1 MLTAD
6 AFIAGISHYKAVAAG
21 DPAMEAKGFPGNGVE
36 SFLQSC
42 TGTGRKCKLQMTGIT
57 DIKFTG
63 VFLGEFKAEFDCVTH
78 IGNIITADHD
88 IVAVTAPALGISWKF
103 YGQDFC
109 IGCFTASSIAVIC
122 PAAPVR
128 ELKSPRV

>member
-1 MLTAD
+1 M
-6 AFIAGISHYKAVAAG
+6 
-21 DPAMEAKGFPGNGVE
+21 
-36 SFLQSC
+36 
-42 TGTGRKCKLQMTGIT
+42 
-57 DIKFTG
+57 
-63 VFLGEFKAEFDCVTH
+63 TH

-109 IGCFTASSIAVIC
+109 IGCFYGIVNCSDR

-128 ELKSPRV
+128 ELKKSEGMIFRSYIHFF

>member
-1 MLTAD
+1 
-6 AFIAGISHYKAVAAG
+6 
-21 DPAMEAKGFPGNGVE
+21 
-36 SFLQSC
+36 
-42 TGTGRKCKLQMTGIT
+42 MTGIT

-63 VFLGEFKAEFDCVTH
+63 VFLGEFKVEFDCVTH

-109 IGCFTASSIAVIC
+109 IAGFTASSIAVIC
-122 PAAPVR
+122 PACTGSGTEKPEGMIFR
-128 ELKSPRV
+128 SYIHFF